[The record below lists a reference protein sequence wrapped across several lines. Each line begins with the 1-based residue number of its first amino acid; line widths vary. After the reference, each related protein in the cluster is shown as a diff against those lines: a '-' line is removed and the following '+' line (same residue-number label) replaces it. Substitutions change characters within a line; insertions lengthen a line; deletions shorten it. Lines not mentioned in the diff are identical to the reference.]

1 MQEDARRPALAGRS
15 LDSWWAFI
23 LLGDAASQFTNQSK
37 KMGLDRAR
45 CACFGA
51 CRFSTPVAVRLV
63 TVKYF
68 G

>member
-15 LDSWWAFI
+15 PDSWWAFI
-23 LLGDAASQFTNQSK
+23 LLGDAASPIKAK
-37 KMGLDRAR
+37 KWGSILAR
-45 CACFGA
+45 CACSGA